1 MHPHCDTIRK
11 QFVTARLR
19 ALLICLLFSR
29 NSFTVKKRPLCQ
41 DPFELQKIIVVQRLM
56 TMWIVLRRSHAVK
69 VVRSSGEVELSL
81 DIYAASSNPTL
92 ARPFILINLLFNLP
106 KTVRVNHLFFGVRRV
121 SCWSL
126 TFKSTTIIVERY
138 LFDRFK
144 PPPFIPNKSKSE
156 SLLIARQQN
165 ICQLSCAAFYWREL
179 IFVYIAFN
187 WLGIN
192 MEHQALFKQR
202 TGFLA
207 ERLTCKEFFRVIIAF
222 R

>member
-1 MHPHCDTIRK
+1 MNCFEVLACRK
-11 QFVTARLR
+11 SRKIKWSSRAVLGHLCSQLILRLLGLLSWLTCYSTRRRRFVWITCFGLR
-19 ALLICLLFSR
+19 S
-29 NSFTVKKRPLCQ
+29 
-41 DPFELQKIIVVQRLM
+41 
-56 TMWIVLRRSHAVK
+56 
-69 VVRSSGEVELSL
+69 
-81 DIYAASSNPTL
+81 
-92 ARPFILINLLFNLP
+92 
-106 KTVRVNHLFFGVRRV
+106 V

-138 LFDRFK
+138 LFNRFK

-187 WLGIN
+187 WLGIY
-192 MEHQALFKQR
+192 MEHLALFKQR

-207 ERLTCKEFFRVIIAF
+207 EPLTCKAFFSGDNCFSIMLLITSHCREFLWAQQKWMWKWKLWKLFRHLASSATAKLITFPFVLDNK
-222 R
+222 RKR